1 MTVKPA
7 YEKEFYFFN
16 NFYSGGVDCGA
27 ILTYTLK
34 DHPSGNP
41 TSSTVAVIDDVAIV
55 PGKKRIYLKS
65 AATVGSS

>member
-16 NFYSGGVDCGA
+16 KFYSEVGDCGA

-41 TSSTVAVIDDVAIV
+41 TSTAVAVIDDVALV

-65 AATVGSS
+65 TATVG